1 MTKTERITRNEAIV
15 RLAKRDV
22 PVLKIAEAYG
32 LSHQMVYN
40 IINRA
45 KDEELAR
52 REMAKARKEA
62 TKNWI
67 VRTIQNNKRTHV
79 RLADVVRGICAQ
91 ILRLYEGEDAI
102 EMIDHLEKVVS
113 DVYAFDYCRNSAVV
127 VNYCE
132 AQKDFARKEVQG
144 NEDCRKNNL

>member
-1 MTKTERITRNEAIV
+1 MTKTERTTRNAAIV

-22 PVLKIAEAYG
+22 PVLKIAEAFG

-40 IINRA
+40 IINKA

-67 VRTIQNNKRTHV
+67 VRTIQNNKRAHV

-102 EMIDHLEKVVS
+102 EMIDYLEKTVS
-113 DVYAFDYCRNSAVV
+113 DIYAFDYCRNSAIVI
-127 VNYCE
+127 NYCE
-132 AQKDFARKEVQG
+132 AQKDFARKEV
-144 NEDCRKNNL
+144 

>member
-15 RLAKRDV
+15 RLAKRDI

-102 EMIDHLEKVVS
+102 EMIDYLEKTVS
-113 DVYAFDYCRNSAVV
+113 DIYAFDYCRNSAIVI
-127 VNYCE
+127 NYCE
-132 AQKDFARKEVQG
+132 AQKDFARKEV
-144 NEDCRKNNL
+144 

>member
-1 MTKTERITRNEAIV
+1 MTKEERITRNEAIV

-45 KDEELAR
+45 KDEEIAR

-67 VRTIQNNKRTHV
+67 VHTIQQNKRTHV
-79 RLADVVRGICAQ
+79 RLADVVRGICTQ

-102 EMIDHLEKVVS
+102 EMIDCLEKTVS
-113 DVYAFDYCRNSAVV
+113 DVYAFDYCRNSAMVI
-127 VNYCE
+127 NYCE
-132 AQKDFARKEVQG
+132 AQKDFARKEV
-144 NEDCRKNNL
+144 

>member
-15 RLAKRDV
+15 RLAKRDI
-22 PVLKIAEAYG
+22 PVSKIADAFN
-32 LSHQMVYN
+32 LSHQMVYH

-52 REMAKARKEA
+52 REMTKARKEA

-91 ILRLYEGEDAI
+91 ILRLSEGEDAI
-102 EMIDHLEKVVS
+102 EMIDYLEKTVS
-113 DVYAFDYCRNSAVV
+113 DIYAFDYCRNSAVV
-127 VNYCE
+127 INYCE
-132 AQKDFARKEVQG
+132 AQKDFARKEV
-144 NEDCRKNNL
+144 

>member
-1 MTKTERITRNEAIV
+1 MTKTERKSRNEAIV

-45 KDEELAR
+45 KDEELTR
-52 REMAKARKEA
+52 REMAKARKDA

-67 VRTIQNNKRTHV
+67 VRTIQQNKRTHV
-79 RLADVVRGICAQ
+79 RLADVVRGICTQ

-102 EMIDHLEKVVS
+102 EMIDYLENVVS
-113 DVYAFDYCRNSAVV
+113 NVYVFDYCQNSTTV

-132 AQKDFARKEVQG
+132 AQKDFARKGV
-144 NEDCRKNNL
+144 

>member
-1 MTKTERITRNEAIV
+1 MTKTERITRNEAII
-15 RLAKRDV
+15 RLAKREV
-22 PVLKIAEAYG
+22 PVLKIAEAFG
-32 LSHQMVYN
+32 LSHQMIYN
-40 IINRA
+40 IVNKA

-102 EMIDHLEKVVS
+102 EMIDHLEKTVS
-113 DVYAFDYCRNSAVV
+113 DVYAYDYCRNSAVV

-132 AQKDFARKEVQG
+132 AQKDFARKEV
-144 NEDCRKNNL
+144 

>member
-1 MTKTERITRNEAIV
+1 MTKKERSARNKVIV
-15 RLAKRDV
+15 RLAKRDI
-22 PVLKIAEAYG
+22 PVSKIADAFN

-45 KDEELAR
+45 KDEEFAR

-67 VRTIQNNKRTHV
+67 VHTIQQNKRTHV
-79 RLADVVRGICAQ
+79 RLADVVRGICTQ

-102 EMIDHLEKVVS
+102 EMIDCLEKTVS
-113 DVYAFDYCRNSAVV
+113 DIYAFDYCRNSAIVI
-127 VNYCE
+127 NYCE
-132 AQKDFARKEVQG
+132 AQKDFARKEV
-144 NEDCRKNNL
+144 

>member
-1 MTKTERITRNEAIV
+1 MTKTERITRNAAIV
-15 RLAKRDV
+15 RLAKRAV

-45 KDEELAR
+45 KDEELVR

-67 VRTIQNNKRTHV
+67 VRTIQQNERTHV
-79 RLADVVRGICAQ
+79 RLADVVRGICTQ
-91 ILRLYEGEDAI
+91 ILRLYEGEDGS
-102 EMIDHLEKVVS
+102 EMIEYLETTGS
-113 DVYAFDYCRNSAVV
+113 NSYTCDYCKN
-127 VNYCE
+127 
-132 AQKDFARKEVQG
+132 QTGG
-144 NEDCRKNNL
+144 N

>member
-1 MTKTERITRNEAIV
+1 MTKTERTTRNAAIV

-22 PVLKIAEAYG
+22 PVSKIAEAFG

-40 IINRA
+40 IINKA

-52 REMAKARKEA
+52 REIAKARKDA

-102 EMIDHLEKVVS
+102 EMIDYLEKVVS
-113 DVYAFDYCRNSAVV
+113 DIYAFDYCRNSAIVI
-127 VNYCE
+127 NYCE
-132 AQKDFARKEVQG
+132 AQKDFARKEV
-144 NEDCRKNNL
+144 

>member
-1 MTKTERITRNEAIV
+1 MTKTERTTRNAAIV

-22 PVLKIAEAYG
+22 PVLKIAEAFG

-52 REMAKARKEA
+52 RELAKARKEA

-102 EMIDHLEKVVS
+102 EMIDYLEKTVS
-113 DVYAFDYCRNSAVV
+113 DIYAFDYCRNSAVV
-127 VNYCE
+127 INYCE
-132 AQKDFARKEVQG
+132 AQKDFARKEV
-144 NEDCRKNNL
+144 

>member
-1 MTKTERITRNEAIV
+1 MTKTERTTRNAAIV

-22 PVLKIAEAYG
+22 PVIKIAEAYG

-52 REMAKARKEA
+52 RELAKARKEA

-67 VRTIQNNKRTHV
+67 VRTIQQNKRTHV

-102 EMIDHLEKVVS
+102 EMIDYLEKTVS
-113 DVYAFDYCRNSAVV
+113 DIYAFDYCRNSAVV
-127 VNYCE
+127 INYCE
-132 AQKDFARKEVQG
+132 AQKDFARKEV
-144 NEDCRKNNL
+144 

>member
-62 TKNWI
+62 TTNWI

-79 RLADVVRGICAQ
+79 RLADVVRGICTQ

-102 EMIDHLEKVVS
+102 EMIDYLEKVVS
-113 DVYAFDYCRNSAVV
+113 DIYAFDYCRNSAIVI
-127 VNYCE
+127 NYCE
-132 AQKDFARKEVQG
+132 AQKDFARKEV
-144 NEDCRKNNL
+144 

>member
-1 MTKTERITRNEAIV
+1 MTKTERTTRNEAIV

-67 VRTIQNNKRTHV
+67 GRTIQQNKRTHV

-102 EMIDHLEKVVS
+102 EMIDYLENTVS
-113 DVYAFDYCRNSAVV
+113 DIYAFDYCRNSAIVI
-127 VNYCE
+127 NYCE
-132 AQKDFARKEVQG
+132 AQKDFARKEV
-144 NEDCRKNNL
+144 

>member
-1 MTKTERITRNEAIV
+1 MTKTERKSRNEAIV

-22 PVLKIAEAYG
+22 PVLKIAEAFN
-32 LSHQMVYN
+32 LSHQMIYN

-45 KDEELAR
+45 KDEELVR

-67 VRTIQNNKRTHV
+67 VRTIQQNKRTHV
-79 RLADVVRGICAQ
+79 RLADVVRGICTQ

-102 EMIDHLEKVVS
+102 EMIDYLENVVS
-113 DVYAFDYCRNSAVV
+113 NVYVFDYCQNSTTV

-132 AQKDFARKEVQG
+132 AQKDFARKGV
-144 NEDCRKNNL
+144 

>member
-1 MTKTERITRNEAIV
+1 MTKEERATRNAAIV
-15 RLAKRDV
+15 RLAKRAV

-52 REMAKARKEA
+52 RELAKARKEA

-67 VRTIQNNKRTHV
+67 VRTIQQNKRTHV

-102 EMIDHLEKVVS
+102 EIIDYLEKTVS
-113 DVYAFDYCRNSAVV
+113 DIYAFDYCRNSAVV
-127 VNYCE
+127 INYCE
-132 AQKDFARKEVQG
+132 AQKDFARKEV
-144 NEDCRKNNL
+144 

>member
-1 MTKTERITRNEAIV
+1 MTKTERTTRNAAIV

-67 VRTIQNNKRTHV
+67 VRTIQQNKRTHV
-79 RLADVVRGICAQ
+79 RLSDVVRGICAQ

-102 EMIDHLEKVVS
+102 EMIDYLEKVVS
-113 DVYAFDYCRNSAVV
+113 DIYAFDYCRNSAVV
-127 VNYCE
+127 INYCE
-132 AQKDFARKEVQG
+132 AQKDFARKEV
-144 NEDCRKNNL
+144 

>member
-1 MTKTERITRNEAIV
+1 MTKTERITRNEAII
-15 RLAKRDV
+15 RLAKREV
-22 PVLKIAEAYG
+22 PVLKIAEAFG
-32 LSHQMVYN
+32 LSHQMIYN
-40 IINRA
+40 IVNKA

-102 EMIDHLEKVVS
+102 EMIDHLEKTVS
-113 DVYAFDYCRNSAVV
+113 DVYAYDYCRNSAVV

-132 AQKDFARKEVQG
+132 AQKDFARKEI
-144 NEDCRKNNL
+144 

>member
-1 MTKTERITRNEAIV
+1 MTKTERTTRNEAIV

-45 KDEELAR
+45 KDEEIAR

-67 VRTIQNNKRTHV
+67 VHTIQQNKRTHV
-79 RLADVVRGICAQ
+79 RLADVVRGICTQ

-102 EMIDHLEKVVS
+102 EMIDCLEKTVS
-113 DVYAFDYCRNSAVV
+113 DIYAFDYCRNSAIVI
-127 VNYCE
+127 NYCE
-132 AQKDFARKEVQG
+132 AQKDFARKEA
-144 NEDCRKNNL
+144 

>member
-15 RLAKRDV
+15 RLAKRDI
-22 PVLKIAEAYG
+22 PVSKIAEAYG

-102 EMIDHLEKVVS
+102 EIIDYLEKTVS
-113 DVYAFDYCRNSAVV
+113 DIYAFDYCRNSAIVI
-127 VNYCE
+127 NYCE
-132 AQKDFARKEVQG
+132 AQKDFARKEV
-144 NEDCRKNNL
+144 

>member
-52 REMAKARKEA
+52 REMAKARKGA

-67 VRTIQNNKRTHV
+67 VRTIQNNKRMHI
-79 RLADVVRGICAQ
+79 RLADVVRGICTQ

-102 EMIDHLEKVVS
+102 EMIDCLEKTVS
-113 DVYAFDYCRNSAVV
+113 DIYAFDYCRNSAIVI
-127 VNYCE
+127 NYCE
-132 AQKDFARKEVQG
+132 AQKDFARKEV
-144 NEDCRKNNL
+144 

>member
-1 MTKTERITRNEAIV
+1 MTKEERATRNAAIV

-22 PVLKIAEAYG
+22 PVIKIAEAYG

-67 VRTIQNNKRTHV
+67 VRTIQQNKRTHV

-102 EMIDHLEKVVS
+102 EMIDYLEKTVS
-113 DVYAFDYCRNSAVV
+113 DIYAFDYCRNSAVV
-127 VNYCE
+127 INYCE
-132 AQKDFARKEVQG
+132 AQKDFARKGV
-144 NEDCRKNNL
+144 

>member
-1 MTKTERITRNEAIV
+1 MTKTERKSRNEAIV
-15 RLAKRDV
+15 RLAKRDI

-45 KDEELAR
+45 KDEELTR
-52 REMAKARKEA
+52 REMAKARKDA

-67 VRTIQNNKRTHV
+67 VRTIQQNKRTHI
-79 RLADVVRGICAQ
+79 RLADVVRGICTQ

-102 EMIDHLEKVVS
+102 EMIDYLENVVS
-113 DVYAFDYCRNSAVV
+113 NVYVFDYCQNSTTV

-132 AQKDFARKEVQG
+132 AQKDFARKGV
-144 NEDCRKNNL
+144 

>member
-1 MTKTERITRNEAIV
+1 MTKTERITRNAAIV

-22 PVLKIAEAYG
+22 PVSKIAEAYG

-91 ILRLYEGEDAI
+91 ILRLYEGDDAI
-102 EMIDHLEKVVS
+102 EMIDYLENVVS
-113 DVYAFDYCRNSAVV
+113 NVYTFDYCRNSAIV

-132 AQKDFARKEVQG
+132 AQKDFARKEV
-144 NEDCRKNNL
+144 

>member
-1 MTKTERITRNEAIV
+1 MTKTERTTRNEAIV

-40 IINRA
+40 IVNRA
-45 KDEELAR
+45 KDEEIAR

-79 RLADVVRGICAQ
+79 RLADVVRGICTQ
-91 ILRLYEGEDAI
+91 ILRLYEGEDVI
-102 EMIDHLEKVVS
+102 EMIDCLEKTVS
-113 DVYAFDYCRNSAVV
+113 DVYAFDYCRNSAMV

-132 AQKDFARKEVQG
+132 TQKDFARKEV
-144 NEDCRKNNL
+144 

>member
-1 MTKTERITRNEAIV
+1 MTKTERTTRNEAIV

-45 KDEELAR
+45 KDEEIAR

-67 VRTIQNNKRTHV
+67 AHTIQQNKRTHV

-102 EMIDHLEKVVS
+102 EMIDCLEKTVS
-113 DVYAFDYCRNSAVV
+113 DIYAFDYCRNSAIV

-132 AQKDFARKEVQG
+132 PQKDFARKEV
-144 NEDCRKNNL
+144 

>member
-1 MTKTERITRNEAIV
+1 MTKTERITRNAAIV

-79 RLADVVRGICAQ
+79 RLADVVRGICTQ
-91 ILRLYEGEDAI
+91 ILRLYEGDDAI
-102 EMIDHLEKVVS
+102 EMIDHLEKTVS
-113 DVYAFDYCRNSAVV
+113 DIYAFDYCRNSAIVI
-127 VNYCE
+127 NYCE
-132 AQKDFARKEVQG
+132 AQKDFARKEV
-144 NEDCRKNNL
+144 

>member
-15 RLAKRDV
+15 RLAKRDI

-45 KDEELAR
+45 KDEEAAR

-67 VRTIQNNKRTHV
+67 VRTLQNNKRTHV

-102 EMIDHLEKVVS
+102 EMIDYLEKVVS
-113 DVYAFDYCRNSAVV
+113 DIYAYDYCRNSAIVI
-127 VNYCE
+127 NYCE
-132 AQKDFARKEVQG
+132 AQKDFARKEG
-144 NEDCRKNNL
+144 

>member
-1 MTKTERITRNEAIV
+1 MTKTERTTRNKAIV
-15 RLAKRDV
+15 RLAKRDI

-67 VRTIQNNKRTHV
+67 VRTIQNNKRTHI
-79 RLADVVRGICAQ
+79 RLVDVVRGICTQ
-91 ILRLYEGEDAI
+91 ILRLYEGDDAI
-102 EMIDHLEKVVS
+102 EMIDYLEKTVS
-113 DVYAFDYCRNSAVV
+113 DIYAFDYCRNSAIVI
-127 VNYCE
+127 NYCE
-132 AQKDFARKEVQG
+132 AQKDFARKEV
-144 NEDCRKNNL
+144 

>member
-1 MTKTERITRNEAIV
+1 MTKEERATRNAAIV
-15 RLAKRDV
+15 RLAKRDI

-45 KDEELAR
+45 KEEELAR

-79 RLADVVRGICAQ
+79 RLADVVRGICTQ

-102 EMIDHLEKVVS
+102 EMIDHLEKTVS
-113 DVYAFDYCRNSAVV
+113 DIYAFDYCRNSAIVI
-127 VNYCE
+127 NYCE
-132 AQKDFARKEVQG
+132 AQKDFARKEV
-144 NEDCRKNNL
+144 

>member
-1 MTKTERITRNEAIV
+1 MTKTERKSRNKAIF
-15 RLAKRDV
+15 RLAKRDI
-22 PVLKIAEAYG
+22 PVSKIAEAFN

-102 EMIDHLEKVVS
+102 EMIDCLEKTVS
-113 DVYAFDYCRNSAVV
+113 DIYAFDYCRNSAIVI
-127 VNYCE
+127 NYCE
-132 AQKDFARKEVQG
+132 AQKDFARKEV
-144 NEDCRKNNL
+144 

>member
-1 MTKTERITRNEAIV
+1 MTKKERSARNKVIV
-15 RLAKRDV
+15 RLAKRDI
-22 PVLKIAEAYG
+22 PVSKIAEAFN
-32 LSHQMVYN
+32 LSHQMIYN

-45 KDEELAR
+45 KDEEAAR

-132 AQKDFARKEVQG
+132 AQKDFARKEV
-144 NEDCRKNNL
+144 

>member
-1 MTKTERITRNEAIV
+1 MTKTERKSRNEAIV

-45 KDEELAR
+45 KDEELVR

-67 VRTIQNNKRTHV
+67 VRTIQQNKRTHV
-79 RLADVVRGICAQ
+79 RLADVVRGICTQ

-102 EMIDHLEKVVS
+102 EMIDYLENVVS
-113 DVYAFDYCRNSAVV
+113 NVYVFDYCQNSTTV

-132 AQKDFARKEVQG
+132 AQKDFARKGV
-144 NEDCRKNNL
+144 

>member
-1 MTKTERITRNEAIV
+1 MTKTERITRNAAIV
-15 RLAKRDV
+15 RLAKREV
-22 PVLKIAEAYG
+22 PVIKIAEAFN

-40 IINRA
+40 IINKA
-45 KDEELAR
+45 KEEEAVR

-67 VRTIQNNKRTHV
+67 ERTIQNNKRTHI
-79 RLADVVRGICAQ
+79 RLVDVIRGICAQ

-113 DVYAFDYCRNSAVV
+113 DVYAYDYCRNSAIV

-132 AQKDFARKEVQG
+132 AQKDFARKEV
-144 NEDCRKNNL
+144 

>member
-52 REMAKARKEA
+52 REMAKARKGA

-67 VRTIQNNKRTHV
+67 ERTIQNNKRMHI
-79 RLADVVRGICAQ
+79 RLADVVRGICTQ
-91 ILRLYEGEDAI
+91 ILRLYEGDDAI
-102 EMIDHLEKVVS
+102 EMIDYLEKIVS
-113 DVYAFDYCRNSAVV
+113 DIYAFDYCRNSAIVI
-127 VNYCE
+127 NYCE
-132 AQKDFARKEVQG
+132 AQKDFARKEV
-144 NEDCRKNNL
+144 

>member
-15 RLAKRDV
+15 RLAKRDI

-79 RLADVVRGICAQ
+79 RLADVVRGICTQ

-102 EMIDHLEKVVS
+102 EMIDCLEKTVS
-113 DVYAFDYCRNSAVV
+113 DVYAFDYCRNSAIV

-132 AQKDFARKEVQG
+132 AQKDFARKEV
-144 NEDCRKNNL
+144 

>member
-1 MTKTERITRNEAIV
+1 MTKTERATRNEAIV
-15 RLAKRDV
+15 RLAKRAV

-45 KDEELAR
+45 KDEELTR
-52 REMAKARKEA
+52 REMAKARKDA

-67 VRTIQNNKRTHV
+67 VRTIQQNKRTHV
-79 RLADVVRGICAQ
+79 RLADVVRGICTQ

-102 EMIDHLEKVVS
+102 DMIDYLENVVS
-113 DVYAFDYCRNSAVV
+113 NVYVFDYCQNSTTV

-132 AQKDFARKEVQG
+132 AQKDFARKGV
-144 NEDCRKNNL
+144 

>member
-1 MTKTERITRNEAIV
+1 MTKTERTTRNAAIV

-52 REMAKARKEA
+52 RELAKARKEA

-79 RLADVVRGICAQ
+79 RLADVVRGICTQ

-102 EMIDHLEKVVS
+102 EMIDYLEKVVS
-113 DVYAFDYCRNSAVV
+113 DIYAFDYCRNSAVV
-127 VNYCE
+127 INYCE
-132 AQKDFARKEVQG
+132 AQKDFARKEV
-144 NEDCRKNNL
+144 

>member
-1 MTKTERITRNEAIV
+1 MTKEERATRNEAIV

-79 RLADVVRGICAQ
+79 RLADVVRGICTQ

-102 EMIDHLEKVVS
+102 EMIDYLEKTVS
-113 DVYAFDYCRNSAVV
+113 DIYAFDYCRNSAIVI
-127 VNYCE
+127 NYCE
-132 AQKDFARKEVQG
+132 AQKDFARKEV
-144 NEDCRKNNL
+144 

>member
-1 MTKTERITRNEAIV
+1 MTKTERTTRNAAIV

-67 VRTIQNNKRTHV
+67 VRTIQQNKRTHV
-79 RLADVVRGICAQ
+79 RLADVVRGICTQ
-91 ILRLYEGEDAI
+91 ILRLYQGEDAI
-102 EMIDHLEKVVS
+102 EMIDYLEKVVS
-113 DVYAFDYCRNSAVV
+113 DIYAFDYCRNSAVV
-127 VNYCE
+127 INYCE
-132 AQKDFARKEVQG
+132 AQKDFARKEV
-144 NEDCRKNNL
+144 

>member
-1 MTKTERITRNEAIV
+1 MTKTERTTRNAAIV

-22 PVLKIAEAYG
+22 PVIKIAEAYG

-52 REMAKARKEA
+52 RELAKARKEA

-67 VRTIQNNKRTHV
+67 VRTIQQNKRTHV

-102 EMIDHLEKVVS
+102 EMIDYLEKVVS
-113 DVYAFDYCRNSAVV
+113 DIYAFDYCRNSAVV
-127 VNYCE
+127 INYCE
-132 AQKDFARKEVQG
+132 AQKDFARKEV
-144 NEDCRKNNL
+144 